1 MENKTE
7 LYKAIAS
14 VMKDVKGIDK
24 SMTIGT
30 GNNAYKGI
38 SDKDVKSIL
47 GKAMNEHG
55 LIMLPK
61 SYEPLMRLDRWE
73 EIDPYSKS
81 NPPAMKTKQS
91 VFVEVKA
98 VYSLIHVETGQSVD
112 IPAYGHGV
120 DSQDKA
126 AGKATT
132 YAMKTA
138 ALYAF
143 FVPTGAIDDTDNTHS
158 NDIETPKQ
166 KTPAPA
172 AKTPAPEQK
181 KKVETEEQ
189 FTKVVEWVQ
198 SGKGTLDKAKSM
210 YDFTAVQLDDL
221 KTILNQK

>member
-47 GKAMNEHG
+47 GKSMNEHG

-61 SYEPLMRLDRWE
+61 SYDSSMQVDRWE
-73 EIDPYSKS
+73 ENNQYGTKQ
-81 NPPAMKTKQS
+81 KQS

-143 FVPTGAIDDTDNTHS
+143 FVPTGAIDDTDNNHS
-158 NDIETPKQ
+158 NDLETPKA
-166 KTPAPA
+166 KTTPAE
-172 AKTPAPEQK
+172 TK

-189 FTKVVEWVQ
+189 FTALVEWIQ
-198 SGKGTLDKAKSM
+198 SGRGTLEQAKEKR
-210 YDFTAVQLDDL
+210 DLTAVQLDDL
-221 KTILNQK
+221 QTILNQK

>member
-7 LYKAIAS
+7 IYKAIAS

-38 SDKDVKSIL
+38 SDKDVKTVL

-61 SYEPLMRLDRWE
+61 SYDCSMQIDRWE
-73 EIDPYSKS
+73 EVDIYSKS
-81 NPPAMKTKQS
+81 NPKDKKTKQS

-98 VYSLIHVETGQSVD
+98 VYSIIHVETGQSVD

-143 FVPTGAIDDTDNTHS
+143 FVPTGAIDDSDKTHS
-158 NDIETPKQ
+158 DNIETPPA

-172 AKTPAPEQK
+172 SKTAPETK

-189 FTKVVEWVQ
+189 FTKLVEWIQ
-198 SGKGTLDKAKSM
+198 SGKGTLEQAKAQCELS
-210 YDFTAVQLDDL
+210 AVQLDDL
-221 KTILNQK
+221 QTILNQK

>member
-30 GNNAYKGI
+30 GSNAYKGI
-38 SDKDVKSIL
+38 SDKDVKSVL

-61 SYEPLMRLDRWE
+61 SYDTVMRLDRWE
-73 EIDPYSKS
+73 EVDPYSKS
-81 NPPAMKTKQS
+81 NPKDKKTKQS

-143 FVPTGAIDDTDNTHS
+143 FVPTGAIDDTDNNHS
-158 NDIETPKQ
+158 NELETPKA
-166 KTPAPA
+166 KTTPPANTPAPA
-172 AKTPAPEQK
+172 AK

-189 FTKVVEWVQ
+189 FTALVEWVQ
-198 SGKGTLDKAKSM
+198 SGKGTIEKAKAL
-210 YDFTAVQLDDL
+210 YDLTAVQLDDL
-221 KTILNQK
+221 QTILKTK

>member
-1 MENKTE
+1 METKTE
-7 LYKAIAS
+7 LYKAIAA

-24 SMTIGT
+24 SMTIGS

-73 EIDPYSKS
+73 EVDPYSKA

-98 VYSLIHVETGQSVD
+98 IYSLIHVETGQSVE

-120 DSQDKA
+120 DAQDKA

-143 FVPTGAIDDTDNTHS
+143 FVPTGAIDDTDATHS
-158 NDIETPKQ
+158 NNIETPQQ
-166 KTPAPA
+166 KPN
-172 AKTPAPEQK
+172 
-181 KKVETEEQ
+181 
-189 FTKVVEWVQ
+189 
-198 SGKGTLDKAKSM
+198 
-210 YDFTAVQLDDL
+210 FTAANFAAAHA
-221 KTILNQK
+221 KGSTIEQIKQAANVTPEVEKAYNEFIKQQNN

>member
-7 LYKAIAS
+7 LYKAIAL

-24 SMTIGT
+24 SITIGT

-38 SDKDVKSIL
+38 SDKDVKSVL
-47 GKAMNEHG
+47 GKSMNEHG

-61 SYEPLMRLDRWE
+61 SYDTVMRLDRWE
-73 EIDPYSKS
+73 EVDPHSKS
-81 NPPAMKTKQS
+81 NPKDKKTKQS

-143 FVPTGAIDDTDNTHS
+143 FVPTGAIDDTDNNHS
-158 NDIETPKQ
+158 NDLETPK
-166 KTPAPA
+166 
-172 AKTPAPEQK
+172 AKTTPPAK

-189 FTKVVEWVQ
+189 FTALVEWVQ
-198 SGKGTLDKAKSM
+198 SGKGTIEKAKAI
-210 YDFTAVQLDDL
+210 YELTAVQLDDL
-221 KTILNQK
+221 QTILNQK

>member
-14 VMKDVKGIDK
+14 VMRDVKGIDK

-61 SYEPLMRLDRWE
+61 SYDPVMRLDRWE
-73 EIDPYSKS
+73 EVDIYSKS
-81 NPPAMKTKQS
+81 NPKDKKTKQS

-166 KTPAPA
+166 NTPPPA
-172 AKTPAPEQK
+172 AKTPPQGAK
-181 KKVETEEQ
+181 KKVETEEK
-189 FTKVVEWVQ
+189 FTQIVEWVQ
-198 SGKGTLDKAKSM
+198 SGRATIEKAKAI
-210 YDFTAVQLDDL
+210 YDLTAAQLDDL
-221 KTILNQK
+221 QTILNQK